1 MLETQKKTIDIRE
14 YWQIFT
20 RRKLFFIIP
29 FVLSIITG
37 VVIIM
42 VYKPLYQSSAVIQV
56 SPGQMIS
63 RAMQRLLPGIT
74 PQERLNNLRRL
85 ITSHLYLKRLI
96 ETLNLDQDPKM
107 RNLAEKKKSDFPDL
121 SVDEIV
127 ELFWIN
133 LLREYISIRQMGEDF
148 IQISAEGNTPDFAF
162 SLVKTLTQIFID
174 ESLRLEVGGIRG
186 AIEFS
191 SEQLAIY
198 KKKLEEAEERL
209 RKFKE
214 EIVYDALENRNVVS
228 SYMDQVNV
236 MLTATDFDLK
246 ESQDRLQFLQS
257 QIREQNISYK
267 SPNNN
272 LLIHLKAQ
280 LLDAIIELSKL
291 TLKYSWQ
298 DVKVLRTSSEI
309 EELQEKIRNEI
320 EREIKSSNSFG
331 DGANVDLIVQK
342 EIASMDVEFLKRKRN
357 TLSDLIKPFKN
368 RVTRGPSRDMTLSR
382 LEREVEANR
391 EIYQTLLQQTRG
403 SEIEE
408 ALQKTSAEFKFRIVE
423 PAIKPIKPIKPSRI
437 RIIIMSLVLGVA
449 IGFGL
454 ISLLE
459 MTDHSFKNVET
470 VEKYLNLPVL
480 GTMPYI
486 DMDVGNRNGK
496 K

>member
-382 LEREVEANR
+382 LER
-391 EIYQTLLQQTRG
+391 

>member
-1 MLETQKKTIDIRE
+1 MLETSKKNIDIRE

-20 RRKLFFIIP
+20 KRKFFFIIP

-37 VVIIM
+37 VVICI
-42 VYKPLYQSSAVIQV
+42 VYKPVYESSTVVQV
-56 SPGQMIS
+56 SQGQMLS
-63 RAMQRLLPGIT
+63 RGMQKLLPGVT

-96 ETLNLDQDPKM
+96 ETLNLGQDPKI
-107 RNLAEKKKSDFPDL
+107 RNLAEKKKTDFPDL
-121 SVDEIV
+121 SLDQIV

-133 LLREYISIRQMGEDF
+133 LLREYLSIRQMGEDF
-148 IQISAEGNTPDFAF
+148 IQISAEGNTPEFAF
-162 SLVKTLTQIFID
+162 NLVRTLTQIFID

-186 AIEFS
+186 ALEFS

-198 KKKLEEAEERL
+198 KNKLEEAEERL

-214 EIVYDALENRNVVS
+214 EIVYDELDGRTIIAANME
-228 SYMDQVNV
+228 QVNV

-246 ESQDRLQFLQS
+246 ESKDRLQFVEA
-257 QIREQNISYK
+257 QIRERKIRYK

-272 LLIHLKAQ
+272 LLINLKSS

-291 TLKYSWQ
+291 MLKYSWQ
-298 DVKVLRTSSEI
+298 DVKVLKISSEI
-309 EELQEKIRNEI
+309 EELREKIGSQI
-320 EREIKSSNSFG
+320 EREIKSSHSFDEG
-331 DGANVDLIVQK
+331 VNIDLIVQK
-342 EIASMDVEFLKRKRN
+342 EIASMDVEFLKRKRD
-357 TLSDLIKPFKN
+357 TLAELSQLFKN
-368 RVTRGPSRDMTLSR
+368 RATKGPSREMTLSR
-382 LEREVEANR
+382 LEREVTANR

-423 PAIKPIKPIKPSRI
+423 PPFKPIKPIKPSRT
-437 RIIIMSLVLGVA
+437 RIIIMSIVLGAA

-459 MTDHSFKNVET
+459 VTDRSFKKVEA

-480 GTMPYI
+480 GTMPHI
-486 DMDVGNRNGK
+486 DMDVSNRNLGK
-496 K
+496 